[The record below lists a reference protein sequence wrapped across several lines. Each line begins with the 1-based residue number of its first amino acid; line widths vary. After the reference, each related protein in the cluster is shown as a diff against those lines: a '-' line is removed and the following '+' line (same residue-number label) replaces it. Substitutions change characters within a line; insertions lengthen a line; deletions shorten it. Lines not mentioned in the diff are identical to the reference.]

1 MIVDNSV
8 KTDQILD
15 EPKIKIYINL
25 YRYYGI
31 FSIVIAT
38 LFPLT
43 SLLLP
48 FSLATPFFEFLEW
61 IFLYSLISFLPA
73 IVSSIGFLRNKF
85 SHAISRVDQVNKVV
99 EHVSDLWLIGL
110 VSWIF
115 VAFVT
120 QLGHVDCGYNCAI
133 SVFISDLLSIIYF
146 IAWVAFP
153 FAFRKYGL
161 RMLKNKSELPLKK

>member
-31 FSIVIAT
+31 FSIVVAT

-43 SLLLP
+43 FLSLPYLVT
-48 FSLATPFFEFLEW
+48 TPYFEFVKTLS
-61 IFLYSLISFLPA
+61 LYSFFSILPA
-73 IVSSIGFLRNKF
+73 AVSLRGFLRNEF
-85 SHAISRVDQVNKVV
+85 SLVTLRVDQVNKVIDHFSYLRTV
-99 EHVSDLWLIGL
+99 GLI
-110 VSWIF
+110 SWIF

-120 QLGHVDCGYNCAI
+120 QLGHVDCGYNCTT
-133 SVFISDLLSIIYF
+133 SVFISDILSIIYF
-146 IAWVAFP
+146 IVWFVFP

-161 RMLKNKSELPLKK
+161 RMLKNKSELPPKK